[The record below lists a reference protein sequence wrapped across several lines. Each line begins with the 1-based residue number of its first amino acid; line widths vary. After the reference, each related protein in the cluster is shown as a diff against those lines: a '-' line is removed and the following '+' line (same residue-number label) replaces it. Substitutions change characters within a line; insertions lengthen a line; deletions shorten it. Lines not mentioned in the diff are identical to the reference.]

1 MVNLDNIEPVKILG
15 GFFGGLLVLLILYY
29 FYKMMKGL
37 IGSYSFKSFG
47 GQFDKSFLSLND
59 FGLKGT
65 DRMDFKINIRTD
77 DAQDDCNMIGRY
89 KGGKIEKISIEGDG
103 EKCENL
109 RSNNKL

>member
-15 GFFGGLLVLLILYY
+15 GFLGGLLVLLILYY

-47 GQFDKSFLSLND
+47 EKFDKSFLILND